1 MAWTSVAPHV
11 FTNQRLRAPQIVAFR
26 RLLLHAFIAALFVV
40 GALFAH
46 EVGHALVAQFF
57 GARIVLFN
65 VLGIQWYPRLEWMPQ
80 FGFGGYVYWFAPVNG
95 DEFYRTN
102 HRLIMMAG
110 SNFTLLLAICA
121 VSALNVRR
129 VRGVWRTAL
138 AVISL
143 YFLDGVIHALPA
155 AVNLPLAWSSRFTRS
170 FSEAYFAAVG
180 LGIPGPVYVG
190 ALLALGILILIM
202 LTRALRK

>member
-1 MAWTSVAPHV
+1 MAWTIVEPRVLANQRWRAPH
-11 FTNQRLRAPQIVAFR
+11 LAAFR
-26 RLLLHAFIAALFVV
+26 RLSLHTFIIALCVV

-46 EVGHALVAQFF
+46 EVGHALVAQLF

-65 VLGIQWYPRLEWMPQ
+65 VLGIQWYPKLEWMPQ
-80 FGFGGYVYWFAPVNG
+80 FGFGGYVYWFAPVNL
-95 DEFYRTN
+95 TN

-121 VSALNVRR
+121 VAALNVRR

-138 AVISL
+138 AVVSL

-155 AVNLPLAWSSRFTRS
+155 TGILPLAWSSRFTRS

-180 LGIPGPVYVG
+180 LGIPGPVYLG
-190 ALLALGILILIM
+190 ALLALGILILI
-202 LTRALRK
+202 LLGRALRT